1 MPIIMRLDRVMADR
15 KISSTELAER
25 VGITPVALSRIKQ
38 GHLKGIRFSTL
49 EGLCEELSCG
59 PGDLMEYV
67 SQQEYAHLFPK
78 DTEE

>member
-1 MPIIMRLDRVMADR
+1 MRLDRVMADR

-49 EGLCEELSCG
+49 EGLCEELACG
-59 PGDLMEYV
+59 PGDLMEFV
-67 SQQEYAHLFPK
+67 SQTDYDSLYHRDAAAGC
-78 DTEE
+78 